1 MASSGGSRFRAG
13 CWNPSRG
20 RSHAALG
27 RFHAARRS
35 GEAARRVFGAR
46 RAIVERVKAGLE
58 RPELRASLER
68 SPLVR
73 QIYGEA
79 GDPG

>member
-1 MASSGGSRFRAG
+1 MRRGG
-13 CWNPSRG
+13 
-20 RSHAALG
+20 
-27 RFHAARRS
+27 AARPR
-35 GEAARRVFGAR
+35 ARAFGAG

-73 QIYGEA
+73 QLYDEA